1 MSSDSDIHKTPSTQ
15 PIILGSENKEADQ
28 VSALTVGLSDSATL
42 ILSNEKASSSTTE
55 PIASDV
61 ITPSTSTAMSPDAT
75 VIRNRNERQEEA
87 GARSSGSGA
96 SSTDSSSSENV
107 KIISDSLIDSH
118 DSPTFKLGDYQI
130 IDAIGGGGM
139 GRIYRAWDT
148 RLDRDVAL
156 KVLAPNQ
163 QSEEFKERF
172 IVEAKASA
180 KLHHENIVSVYSFEQ
195 TDGITYLVMEYIPG
209 KNVRDIVTQNGPL
222 SIEDALSYAI
232 QMSSALE
239 HINEKGIVHR
249 DIKPSNVLITP
260 DGTVKVIDLGLAKC
274 KSDSQGELTQLGAT
288 LGTFDYISPEQALDS
303 RNVDIRSD
311 IYSLGCSLFFM
322 LTGQPPYPEGT
333 GLQKL
338 LRHQGIAPPNV
349 QDFRSDVPDRFAE
362 IIMRCMSKVADKR
375 FQTPQALSKA
385 LFIAAEELGM
395 RPSGISLAKWYMPS
409 ISRLRVW
416 KDRLSWA
423 VPIVLLLFIIMVLD
437 YIWKPNPQQ
446 AEFFPEKPGLK
457 RSSASEDSEGRA
469 VSKIGLPVMKAKPL
483 ALEFNSS
490 SFPQP
495 PEELLSTQDEPGRQD
510 FNPGEPGVSVS
521 DNASSGDQ
529 PALPTPGAASTVQPT
544 REPVTPAATTQERNV
559 PQTPG
564 GSTQKNTIHS
574 VRLETD

>member
-1 MSSDSDIHKTPSTQ
+1 MSSDSEIHKTPSTQ
-15 PIILGSENKEADQ
+15 PIILGSGNKEADQ
-28 VSALTVGLSDSATL
+28 ISALTVGLSDSAT
-42 ILSNEKASSSTTE
+42 IAVSNENASASTAE
-55 PIASDV
+55 PIASDL
-61 ITPSTSTAMSPDAT
+61 ITPSLSTAMSPDAT
-75 VIRNRNERQEEA
+75 VIRNRNDQQEET
-87 GARSSGSGA
+87 GSRSSSSGA
-96 SSTDSSSSENV
+96 SSTENSSSANV
-107 KIISDSLIDSH
+107 RIISDNLIDSH
-118 DSPTFKLGDYQI
+118 DSAAFKLGDYQI
-130 IDAIGGGGM
+130 IEAIGGGGM

-156 KVLAPNQ
+156 KILAPNQ
-163 QSEEFKERF
+163 QSEEFRERF

-232 QMSSALE
+232 QMASALE

-274 KSDSQGELTQLGAT
+274 KSDPQTELTQLGAT

-375 FQTPQALSKA
+375 YQTPQALSKS

-423 VPIVLLLFIIMVLD
+423 VPIVLLLFVIMILD
-437 YIWKPNPQQ
+437 YIWKPNPRQ
-446 AEFFPEKPGLK
+446 AEFLPEKPGLK
-457 RSSASEDSEGRA
+457 RGVASDDSEGRT

-490 SFPQP
+490 SFPKP
-495 PEELLSTQDEPGRQD
+495 PEDILSTQDEPAPDQKD
-510 FNPGEPGVSVS
+510 VIFEEPNESGD
-521 DNASSGDQ
+521 DNSTSGDQ
-529 PALPTPGAASTVQPT
+529 SGAPTPGAASPS
-544 REPVTPAATTQERNV
+544 RDPATQAAPSQERNL
-559 PQTPG
+559 PQTP
-564 GSTQKNTIHS
+564 SSSIHKNTIHS

>member
-1 MSSDSDIHKTPSTQ
+1 MPSNT
-15 PIILGSENKEADQ
+15 ENKSSTSTTAPINIGNENKSDRN
-28 VSALTVGLSDSATL
+28 SDLTVDLSNSATIL
-42 ILSNEKASSSTTE
+42 LSNENPSASTADPVESDLIITASSSTLL
-55 PIASDV
+55 
-61 ITPSTSTAMSPDAT
+61 PDAT
-75 VIRNRNERQEEA
+75 VIRNRGVEQEST
-87 GARSSGSGA
+87 GSRSSSLTKNNSPQA
-96 SSTDSSSSENV
+96 NV
-107 KIISDSLIDSH
+107 KIIPDNITGSQGA
-118 DSPTFKLGDYQI
+118 PAVQLGDYQI
-130 IDAIGGGGM
+130 IEAIGGGGM

-163 QSEEFKERF
+163 QSEEFRERF

-180 KLHHENIVSVYSFEQ
+180 KLHHDNIVSVYSFEQ

-209 KNVRDIVTQNGPL
+209 SNVRDIVTKNGPL
-222 SIEDALSYAI
+222 PIEDALSYAI
-232 QMSSALE
+232 QMASALE

-260 DGTVKVIDLGLAKC
+260 DGTLKVIDLGLAKC
-274 KSDSQGELTQLGAT
+274 KSDPQTELTQLGAT

-375 FQTPQALSKA
+375 YQTPQALSKA

-395 RPSGISLAKWYMPS
+395 RPSGISLAKWYLPS

-423 VPIVLLLFIIMVLD
+423 VPIVILLVVIVILD
-437 YIWKPNPQQ
+437 YIWRPNQQQ
-446 AEFFPEKPGLK
+446 AEFLPETPGLK
-457 RSSASEDSEGRA
+457 RIVSSDVSNGRA
-469 VSKIGLPVMKAKPL
+469 VSKIGLPVMKVKPL
-483 ALEFNSS
+483 ALDLNSQ

-495 PEELLSTQDEPGRQD
+495 PEELIPAKSEPSQTTD
-510 FNPGEPGVSVS
+510 KFIEPKASADGNS
-521 DNASSGDQ
+521 SSGIQ
-529 PALPTPGAASTVQPT
+529 SVLPKPVSTFSNQSIRDSGTSTEPSPERRLPETPNS
-544 REPVTPAATTQERNV
+544 
-559 PQTPG
+559 
-564 GSTQKNTIHS
+564 SMQKNLIHS
-574 VRLETD
+574 VRFETD

>member
-1 MSSDSDIHKTPSTQ
+1 MSSNSDIHKSSTTTA
-15 PIILGSENKEADQ
+15 PINIDNDNKSDHNNDQ
-28 VSALTVGLSDSATL
+28 TVNLSDSATIAL
-42 ILSNEKASSSTTE
+42 KNDKTPVVTTE
-55 PIASDV
+55 STASA
-61 ITPSTSTAMSPDAT
+61 PSAKGAMSPDAT
-75 VIRNRNERQEEA
+75 VIRNRSEQSESHTSHTSSA
-87 GARSSGSGA
+87 GSLTTEKSSNA
-96 SSTDSSSSENV
+96 NV
-107 KIISDSLIDSH
+107 KIIPDNIIGSH
-118 DSPTFKLGDYQI
+118 NAPAFQLGDYQI
-130 IDAIGGGGM
+130 IEAIGGGGM

-163 QSEEFKERF
+163 QSEEFRERF

-180 KLHHENIVSVYSFEQ
+180 KLHHDNIVSVYSFEQ

-222 SIEDALSYAI
+222 PIEDALSYAI
-232 QMSSALE
+232 QMASALE

-260 DGTVKVIDLGLAKC
+260 DGTLKVIDLGLAKY

-303 RNVDIRSD
+303 RKVDIRSD

-338 LRHQGIAPPNV
+338 LRHQGKAPPSV

-375 FQTPQALSKA
+375 YQTPQALSKA

-395 RPSGISLAKWYMPS
+395 RPSGISLAKWYLPS

-416 KDRLSWA
+416 KDRLMWV
-423 VPIVLLLFIIMVLD
+423 VPIVCLLFIVVVLD
-437 YIWKPNPQQ
+437 FIWKPDQRK
-446 AEFFPEKPGLK
+446 AEFLPETPGLK
-457 RSSASEDSEGRA
+457 RSSASDNTGDRS
-469 VSKIGLPVMKAKPL
+469 VSRIGLPVMKVKPL
-483 ALEFNSS
+483 ALDVNTKAL
-490 SFPQP
+490 PQP
-495 PEELLSTQDEPGRQD
+495 PKVLT
-510 FNPGEPGVSVS
+510 
-521 DNASSGDQ
+521 
-529 PALPTPGAASTVQPT
+529 
-544 REPVTPAATTQERNV
+544 TTQKPPKTTVEPATPKASVDDVSPPVIPPPTAAITPPAIEPESPAQDRNS
-559 PQTPG
+559 PQTP
-564 GSTQKNTIHS
+564 SSSIQKNTSHS
-574 VRLETD
+574 VKFETD